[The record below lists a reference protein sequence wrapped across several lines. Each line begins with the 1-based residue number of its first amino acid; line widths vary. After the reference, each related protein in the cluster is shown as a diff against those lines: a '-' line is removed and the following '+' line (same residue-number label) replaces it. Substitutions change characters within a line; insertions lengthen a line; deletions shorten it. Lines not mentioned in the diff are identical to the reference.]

1 MQIVRITTSNKHK
14 RKQKQ
19 KPLKTFKVYTF
30 YNVFYYCQAQY
41 FIYLMFFLMSNLTF
55 SCFNLLLFPLAKKK
69 GK

>member
-1 MQIVRITTSNKHK
+1 MQIARIPTSNKQK

-19 KPLKTFKVYTF
+19 KHFKNFKVYKF

-41 FIYLMFFLMSNLTF
+41 FIYLMFFLMSNCTF
-55 SCFNLLLFPLAKKK
+55 SYFNLLLFPLVKKK